1 MVALALCAMLTCFC
15 AFAAVLS
22 PSNDF
27 YVLDDAGVLDTQT
40 EGMIVFC
47 NDLLYQ
53 NCGAQF
59 VVVVA
64 DSIGGEDIGDYA
76 YELFNKWGIGD
87 SQKGNGYLMLLAIE
101 EEDYYFLPG
110 EGLDE
115 SMSWGKTKEIVNK
128 YLEPDF
134 AAGDYDSGVDKVF
147 RQLFPMLADVCG
159 SDVTVADGIAAYE
172 DYIENGEN
180 YKIDYGGYQGD
191 EPYER
196 KGGFRTVFGTIII
209 IVILIVVLSAFARP
223 VYRRRRGGVPFV
235 FFHHHA
241 PRPPRPP
248 RGPHHGPGGFGG
260 PHGGG
265 FGGGPRGGG
274 PHGGSFG
281 GGPRSGGPRGGSF
294 GGGRSGGFGG
304 GRSGGGR
311 SGGGFGGGRS
321 GGGGGSR
328 GGGGG
333 RGR

>member
-1 MVALALCAMLTCFC
+1 MKKRIFALTLCVMLTCC
-15 AFAAVLS
+15 GAFAAVLS
-22 PSNDF
+22 PSADF

-47 NDLLYQ
+47 NDLLYRD
-53 NCGAQF
+53 CGAQF

-64 DSIGGEDIGDYA
+64 DSIGNEDIGDYA

-101 EEDYYFLPG
+101 EEDYYFLAG
-110 EGLDE
+110 EGIDE
-115 SMSWGKTKEIVNK
+115 SMSWGKTKQIVNK

-159 SDVTVADGIAAYE
+159 SNVTIADGIAAYE
-172 DYIENGEN
+172 DYLENGGN
-180 YKIDYGGYQGD
+180 YEIDYSGYPGD
-191 EPYER
+191 EPYDER
-196 KGGFRTVFGTIII
+196 GGFSAVFAAILAIII
-209 IVILIVVLSAFARP
+209 LVVLISAFSRP
-223 VYRRRRGGVPFV
+223 VYRRRYGGMPFI
-235 FFHHHA
+235 FFHHHHY
-241 PRPPRPP
+241 PPRPP
-248 RGPHHGPGGFGG
+248 RGPYQGPGGFGPG
-260 PHGGG
+260 PRGG
-265 FGGGPRGGG
+265 FGGG
-274 PHGGSFG
+274 
-281 GGPRSGGPRGGSF
+281 RSS
-294 GGGRSGGFGG
+294 GFGG

-311 SGGGFGGGRS
+311 SAGGFGGGRS

>member
-1 MVALALCAMLTCFC
+1 MLTCFG

-53 NCGAQF
+53 DCGAQF

-159 SDVTVADGIAAYE
+159 SDVTVADGVAAYE
-172 DYIENGEN
+172 DYIATGEN
-180 YKIDYGGYQGD
+180 YEIDYGGYKGD
-191 EPYER
+191 APYER
-196 KGGFRTVFGTIII
+196 KGGFRTVFGTIITI
-209 IVILIVVLSAFARP
+209 IILIVVLSAFARP

-248 RGPHHGPGGFGG
+248 RPPRSPHHGPGGFGG

-265 FGGGPRGGG
+265 L
-274 PHGGSFG
+274 
-281 GGPRSGGPRGGSF
+281 RGGSF

-333 RGR
+333 RRR